1 MLEPDVRGELRLLQC
16 EVAFRRALVGRPVDD
31 LVAEGLGLDP
41 RCQPLRAAILAA
53 AQREARWERVEE
65 LAGVLLS
72 PARSGTRDGIVSFD
86 GLDWSA
92 VAPRAVAEGRS
103 ERSDAAGALKGPRR
117 AGTARARQRGVAQHG
132 RRRPDIDHVAAVSP
146 SLRCARGH
154 R

>member
-1 MLEPDVRGELRLLQC
+1 MRGGGPPG
-16 EVAFRRALVGRPVDD
+16 AGRPVDN
-31 LVAEGLGLDP
+31 LVAKGLGLDP
-41 RCQPLRAAILAA
+41 RCQPLRAAALVA
-53 AQREARWERVEE
+53 AQHEGRWERVEE

-86 GLDWSA
+86 GLYWSA

-103 ERSDAAGALKGPRR
+103 ERGDAAGALK
-117 AGTARARQRGVAQHG
+117 AFEELARLEPGNAEFHSKAAAARTLITSG
-132 RRRPDIDHVAAVSP
+132 AVSP